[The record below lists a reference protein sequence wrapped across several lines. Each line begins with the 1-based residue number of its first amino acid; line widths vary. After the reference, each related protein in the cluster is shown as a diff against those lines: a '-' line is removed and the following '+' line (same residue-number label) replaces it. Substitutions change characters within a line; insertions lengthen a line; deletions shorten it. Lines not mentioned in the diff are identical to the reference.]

1 MTFDARGGKDQAR
14 GSTAI
19 FALTT
24 FAVVGGVFFLALNF
38 PGTPKSGKA
47 GQKAEIIVATADTG
61 PARMPAGLTS
71 RPAKAYFET
80 LTRID
85 PGASASLEKRLAKA
99 GRRPQ
104 AEQAEIVFDHAAALL
119 KDHAADLARAD
130 TRHLDTILTMTRN
143 RLKSASHAG
152 NAWCQGS
159 RYAGLDPSLLDD
171 KTALNQELKMLEE
184 PLRDYGFELVTHLLV
199 AIEDAQIHP
208 VARGALTHTDKAAMQ
223 GVVMSMVSDPQVM
236 PLLMAAQTGTD
247 SRDLVSSLNV
257 CDLGA
262 TAASALKTLPQ
273 DTKGRAFA
281 DLVRQLERDGVDLAG
296 LSRF

>member
-1 MTFDARGGKDQAR
+1 MTFDARGGKPPAR
-14 GSTAI
+14 RSNAV
-19 FALTT
+19 
-24 FAVVGGVFFLALNF
+24 FAVTTIAVVSGAFFLALNF
-38 PGTPKSGKA
+38 PSTPKTDAA
-47 GQKAEIIVATADTG
+47 GQKAEIIVAAADAR
-61 PARMPAGLTS
+61 PARSPAGLTS
-71 RPAKAYFET
+71 KVAKTYFET
-80 LTRID
+80 LARVD
-85 PGASASLEKRLAKA
+85 PGASANLGKRLAKA
-99 GRRPQ
+99 NRRPQ
-104 AEQAEIVFDHAAALL
+104 AEQAGIVFDHAADLL
-119 KDHAADLARAD
+119 KEHAADLARAD
-130 TRHLDTILTMTRN
+130 TRYLDTILAMTRN

-159 RYAGLDPSLLDD
+159 RYAGLDPSILGD
-171 KTALNQELKMLEE
+171 KAALNHELKMLEE

-199 AIEDAQIHP
+199 AIEDSGIHP
-208 VARGALTHTDKAAMQ
+208 VARGALTNTDKAAMQ

-262 TAASALKTLPQ
+262 TAVSALKTLPQ

-281 DLVRQLERDGVDLAG
+281 DLVHQMELGGVDLAG